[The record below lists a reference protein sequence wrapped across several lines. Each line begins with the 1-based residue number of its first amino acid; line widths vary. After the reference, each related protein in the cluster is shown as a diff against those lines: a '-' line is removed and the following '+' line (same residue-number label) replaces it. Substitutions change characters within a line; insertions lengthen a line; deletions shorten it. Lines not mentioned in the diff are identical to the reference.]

1 MKDATSTS
9 RCCTKRYVAKKNEKV
24 TDLVDEDPELNIADK
39 YLSKLANYSV
49 FYDHFNPITR
59 RKARLYGQRMA
70 PYRLWEKKT
79 CCTRA

>member
-1 MKDATSTS
+1 MLY
-9 RCCTKRYVAKKNEKV
+9 KRYVAKKNEKV

-59 RKARLYGQRMA
+59 RKARLYGQRMGSVQA
-70 PYRLWEKKT
+70 VGKRPAARVPDSQSAF
-79 CCTRA
+79 R